1 MKILIGDDH
10 SVVRKGLIQILK
22 EAYPFAEIT
31 EATDGPEMFKYA
43 IKNIYEIIIS
53 DITMPGRSGIDFIK
67 EIKDAQP
74 KTPILILSIHPAELY
89 ALRTIKAGASGYIN
103 KESAPEELIIAVK
116 QLISGRKYITHDV
129 AEILFDSKKK
139 SSDLKVHETLSN
151 REFEVFKQIASGKT
165 SNQIATDLA
174 LSSNTVSTYKT
185 RLLNKMNLKN
195 TAEITRYAIEN
206 KLI

>member
-31 EATDGPEMFKYA
+31 EATDGPELFKYA
-43 IKNIYEIIIS
+43 LKNIYEIIIS

-67 EIKDAQP
+67 EIKDVQP

-116 QLISGRKYITHDV
+116 QLISGRKYITQDV
-129 AEILFDSKKK
+129 AEILFESKK
-139 SSDLKVHETLSN
+139 SNNELKVHETLSN

-165 SNQIATDLA
+165 SNQIAIDLA

-185 RLLNKMNLKN
+185 RLLTKMNLKN
-195 TAEITRYAIEN
+195 TSEITRYAIEN

>member
-31 EATDGPEMFKYA
+31 EATDGPELFKYVL
-43 IKNIYEIIIS
+43 KNTYEIIIS

-67 EIKDAQP
+67 EIKDVQP

-116 QLISGRKYITHDV
+116 QLISGRKYITQDV
-129 AEILFDSKKK
+129 AEILFESKK
-139 SSDLKVHETLSN
+139 SNNDLKVHETLSN

-195 TAEITRYAIEN
+195 TSEITRYAIEN